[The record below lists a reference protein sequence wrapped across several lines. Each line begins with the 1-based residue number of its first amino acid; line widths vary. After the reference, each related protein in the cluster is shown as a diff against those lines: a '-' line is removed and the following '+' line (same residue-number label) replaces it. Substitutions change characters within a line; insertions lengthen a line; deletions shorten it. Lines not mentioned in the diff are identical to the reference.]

1 MWGENQEEGKKKN
14 TNNKSYPGEREVIE
28 ERNVLSVPQSSW
40 INQCIH
46 DPD

>member
-1 MWGENQEEGKKKN
+1 MWGENQEEGKKN
-14 TNNKSYPGEREVIE
+14 TNNKAYPGEREVIE

-46 DPD
+46 DQD